1 MARAVRARSDENVG
15 PRVRANEPPDEHA
28 SEGARTPAPSLSAP
42 GPRELRVRAVRGGER
57 AAGRGRPCGRR
68 PGLGGVVVS
77 GLAASGGRPPPGLRD
92 PSGGVGGSA
101 GRRRHSSGRAPGRGR
116 RSRRGE
122 EPSSW
127 VSAPRRTAA
136 LAEIKDMFAV
146 FNWEQLCVL
155 VFPRRLTR
163 SFPSFSGPGHPVASS
178 QSLLQHSIL
187 SDGSALSAKLF

>member
-163 SFPSFSGPGHPVASS
+163 SPQQICF
-178 QSLLQHSIL
+178 
-187 SDGSALSAKLF
+187 K

>member
-42 GPRELRVRAVRGGER
+42 GPRELRVRAVRG
-57 AAGRGRPCGRR
+57 
-68 PGLGGVVVS
+68 
-77 GLAASGGRPPPGLRD
+77 
-92 PSGGVGGSA
+92 
-101 GRRRHSSGRAPGRGR
+101 
-116 RSRRGE
+116 
-122 EPSSW
+122 
-127 VSAPRRTAA
+127 
-136 LAEIKDMFAV
+136 EIKDMFAV